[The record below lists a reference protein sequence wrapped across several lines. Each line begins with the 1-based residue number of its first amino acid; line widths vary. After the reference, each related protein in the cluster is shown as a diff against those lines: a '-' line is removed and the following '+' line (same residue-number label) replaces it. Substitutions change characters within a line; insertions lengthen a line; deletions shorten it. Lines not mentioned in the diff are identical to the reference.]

1 MPNDY
6 GLAFAQG
13 QFDQQEGPDPFI
25 NESEENNEHI
35 SEDCRS
41 NERCPVPLQR

>member
-13 QFDQQEGPDPFI
+13 QFDQQEGPDPFEQDEPI
-25 NESEENNEHI
+25 DLTPEDEEIEDNDGNEK
-35 SEDCRS
+35 RS
-41 NERCPVPLQR
+41 